1 MSNLWLGKYVV
12 QRVASAVPGG
22 RKINEVLQWTIGGL
36 RKPIIFGY
44 PRTLTMFW
52 LLQQAGVT
60 LESAVCVELGTGWDM
75 SSAMT
80 LVRTGARHVHT
91 YDHVR
96 HAVPK
101 LKAMAL
107 QQIEGKMTPTDAD
120 LAFEPP
126 FEELK
131 QLVGEPRGEVEYHAP
146 FDARATGLA
155 DQSVDF
161 YYSLATLEHIPVGM
175 LKELL
180 QESFRILRPG
190 SYCYHYIQPAMHS
203 WKGSETS
210 VDYLIFS
217 ERTWDRWIINPI
229 AYENR
234 LRAVEHLELL
244 KEAGFEVVRSWFHL
258 DRKAL
263 TKLPRMR
270 LAPEFQ
276 RFTHEELAQNYV
288 WVIAR
293 KPN

>member
-22 RKINEVLQWTIGGL
+22 VKINEALQWTLGGL
-36 RKPIIFGY
+36 RKPVIYGY
-44 PRTLTMFW
+44 PRTLTMLW
-52 LLQQAGVT
+52 LLQQAEVHIDG
-60 LESAVCVELGTGWDM
+60 SICVELGTGWDM

-80 LVRTGARHVHT
+80 LVRTGARRVHT

-107 QQIEGKMTPTDAD
+107 QQIEGKITPADAD
-120 LAFEPP
+120 LSFEPP

-155 DQSVDF
+155 NQSIDF
-161 YYSLATLEHIPVGM
+161 YYSLATLEHIPYPI

-180 QESFRILRPG
+180 QESLRVLKPG
-190 SYCYHYIQPAMHS
+190 SHCYHYIQPAMHS
-203 WKGSETS
+203 WRGSETS

-217 ERTWDRWIINPI
+217 QRTWEKWIINPI

-234 LRAVEHLELL
+234 MRAIEHLELL
-244 KEAGFEVVRSWFHL
+244 KEVGFEIVRTWFNL
-258 DRKAL
+258 DRNAL
-263 TKLPRMR
+263 AKIPRMK
-270 LAPEFQ
+270 LAPEFN
-276 RFTHEELAQNYV
+276 RFTHEELAQIYV